1 MYVQGASLKT
11 GAVFLPRLS
20 NSPIT
25 RRELASENPIPLNR
39 DGLMSGVYKIV
50 GFIVVAGLL
59 IATFFG
65 IPVLALWMVAVFLGA
80 EGRATKAQAE
90 LKKVMMADEQV
101 IVSAIQY
108 RVFALFSR
116 RELVA
121 ITNSRVITM
130 TRGLLGGF
138 KMTDIQWKDLIDA
151 TIEQNVLDFICGSN
165 LRFAH
170 IGRPLMAI
178 RVEGVPSE
186 AASTMYARAQHE
198 EQAWEEKRR
207 VRGMEEVRAAAGGVV
222 VHAGAQGTG
231 GGVVDD
237 IQKAKAMFD
246 AGVIS
251 DAEFQEM
258 KAKILAG

>member
-1 MYVQGASLKT
+1 
-11 GAVFLPRLS
+11 
-20 NSPIT
+20 
-25 RRELASENPIPLNR
+25 
-39 DGLMSGVYKIV
+39 MSGIFRVLFFLI
-50 GFIVVAGLL
+50 VAGGL

-65 IPVLALWMVAVFLGA
+65 IPVLGLWMAAVFVGA
-80 EGRATKAQAE
+80 GGRTEKAKTE
-90 LKKVMMADEQV
+90 LNKVLMADEQV
-101 IVSAIQY
+101 IASALQH

-116 RELVA
+116 RTQIA

-130 TRGLLGGF
+130 KRGLLGGF

-151 TIEQNVLDFICGSN
+151 TIEQNVLGMLCGSN

-170 IGRPLMAI
+170 IGRPLMAM

-186 AASTMYARAQHE
+186 PASSMYARAQHE

-222 VHAGAQGTG
+222 VHAGAPATG
-231 GGVVDD
+231 GGVVNE

-258 KAKILAG
+258 KSKILAG

>member
-11 GAVFLPRLS
+11 GAALPREAFQL
-20 NSPIT
+20 PDHQ
-25 RRELASENPIPLNR
+25 AGVGVGAPIPLNR
-39 DGLMSGVYKIV
+39 DGLMSGIFRILF
-50 GFIVVAGLL
+50 FIIVAGVL
-59 IATFFG
+59 IASLFG
-65 IPVLALWMVAVFLGA
+65 IPVLALWMLAVFLGA
-80 EGRATKAQAE
+80 GGRETKAQAE
-90 LKKVMMADEQV
+90 LKKVMMADEHV
-101 IVSAIQY
+101 IASAIQH

-116 RELVA
+116 RAVVA
-121 ITNSRVITM
+121 ITNSRVITLK
-130 TRGLLGGF
+130 RGLLGGF

-151 TIEQNVLDFICGSN
+151 TIEQNVLGVICGSN

-186 AASTMYARAQHE
+186 AASTMYSRAQHE
-198 EQAWEEKRR
+198 EQAWEEERR

-222 VHAGAQGTG
+222 VHAGAQATG
-231 GGVVDD
+231 GGVVDH